1 MKIENISTVIEE
13 LKLFEDPLTKIT
25 PNLKKP
31 VKVLD

>member
-13 LKLFEDPLTKIT
+13 LKLFEDPLTKTT